1 MTGKI
6 PPKVLKTIKLAEISL
21 KDFTDK
27 AKNDVLDWFSTN
39 PAHWIMLHKVMI
51 AYLKNETITKNQ
63 LIKFSERSY
72 LTSNTYIDQA
82 VKRNYFKTL
91 RNKKDK
97 IILNKNFYVFTG
109 STVGVTPII
118 GKGIYHGKIDKLSSV
133 KAKIF

>member
-1 MTGKI
+1 MTGSISK
-6 PPKVLKTIKLAEISL
+6 KDLKTIKLAEISL

-27 AKNDVLDWFSTN
+27 AKNEILDWFSTN

-97 IILNKNFYVFTG
+97 RSIFILPAEITVKVFSEYV
-109 STVGVTPII
+109 
-118 GKGIYHGKIDKLSSV
+118 DKRAWLY
-133 KAKIF
+133 KYIK

>member
-1 MTGKI
+1 MTNSISK
-6 PPKVLKTIKLAEISL
+6 KELKTIKLAEISL

-27 AKNDVLDWFSTN
+27 AKNEILDWFSIN

-82 VKRNYFKTL
+82 VKMDYFKTL

-97 IILNKNFYVFTG
+97 RSIFILPTELTIKVFSDYV
-109 STVGVTPII
+109 
-118 GKGIYHGKIDKLSSV
+118 DKRAWLY
-133 KAKIF
+133 KTIK

>member
-1 MTGKI
+1 MTAPISK
-6 PPKVLKTIKLAEISL
+6 KDLKTIKLAEISL

-27 AKNDVLDWFSTN
+27 AKNEILDWFSTN

-97 IILNKNFYVFTG
+97 RSIFILPTELTVKVFSEYV
-109 STVGVTPII
+109 
-118 GKGIYHGKIDKLSSV
+118 DKRAWLY
-133 KAKIF
+133 KYIK

>member
-1 MTGKI
+1 MSGSISK
-6 PPKVLKTIKLAEISL
+6 KELKTIKLAEISL

-27 AKNDVLDWFSTN
+27 AKNDVLDWFSVN

-63 LIKFSERSY
+63 LIKFSKKSY

-82 VKRNYFKTL
+82 VEKNYFKTI

-97 IILNKNFYVFTG
+97 RSIFILPTELTIKNFSEYV
-109 STVGVTPII
+109 
-118 GKGIYHGKIDKLSSV
+118 DKRAWLYKSI
-133 KAKIF
+133 K

>member
-1 MTGKI
+1 MTNSISK
-6 PPKVLKTIKLAEISL
+6 KELKTIKLAEISL

-27 AKNDVLDWFSTN
+27 AKNEILDWFSTN

-82 VKRNYFKTL
+82 VKKNYFKTL

-97 IILNKNFYVFTG
+97 RSIFILPTELTIKVFSDYV
-109 STVGVTPII
+109 
-118 GKGIYHGKIDKLSSV
+118 DKRAWLY
-133 KAKIF
+133 KAIK

>member
-6 PPKVLKTIKLAEISL
+6 SPKESKTIKLAEISL

-27 AKNDVLDWFSTN
+27 AKNEVLNWFSTN

-63 LIKFSERSY
+63 LIKFSSRSY

-82 VKRNYFKTL
+82 VKKNYFKTI

-97 IILNKNFYVFTG
+97 RSIFILPTEVTIKLFSDYV
-109 STVGVTPII
+109 
-118 GKGIYHGKIDKLSSV
+118 DKRGWLYKSI
-133 KAKIF
+133 K

>member
-1 MTGKI
+1 MSSSISK
-6 PPKVLKTIKLAEISL
+6 KELKTIKLAEISL

-27 AKNDVLDWFSTN
+27 AKNDVLDWFSIN
-39 PAHWIMLHKVMI
+39 PAHWLMLHKVMI

-82 VKRNYFKTL
+82 VKKNYFKTI

-97 IILNKNFYVFTG
+97 RSIFILPTEL
-109 STVGVTPII
+109 TI
-118 GKGIYHGKIDKLSSV
+118 
-133 KAKIF
+133 KIFSDYVDKRAWLYKAIK

>member
-1 MTGKI
+1 MSSSISK
-6 PPKVLKTIKLAEISL
+6 KELKTIKLAEISL

-27 AKNDVLDWFSTN
+27 AKNEILDWFSTN

-82 VKRNYFKTL
+82 VKKNYFKTI

-97 IILNKNFYVFTG
+97 RSIFILPTELTIKVFSDYV
-109 STVGVTPII
+109 
-118 GKGIYHGKIDKLSSV
+118 DKRAWLY
-133 KAKIF
+133 KAIK

>member
-6 PPKVLKTIKLAEISL
+6 LPKTKKTIKLAEISL

-27 AKNDVLDWFSTN
+27 ARNDVLNWFSTN

-51 AYLKNETITKNQ
+51 AYLKNETITKKQ

-82 VKRNYFKTL
+82 VERSYFKTIK
-91 RNKKDK
+91 NKKDK
-97 IILNKNFYVFTG
+97 RSIFILPTELTVKVFSSYV
-109 STVGVTPII
+109 
-118 GKGIYHGKIDKLSSV
+118 DKRAWLY
-133 KAKIF
+133 KAIK

>member
-1 MTGKI
+1 MITRI
-6 PPKVLKTIKLAEISL
+6 PPKILKTIKLAEISL

-27 AKNDVLDWFSTN
+27 AKDDVLDWFSAN

-51 AYLKNETITKNQ
+51 AYLKNQTITKNQ

-82 VKRNYFKTL
+82 VKKNYFKTI

-97 IILNKNFYVFTG
+97 RSIFILPTGLTIKVFSVYV
-109 STVGVTPII
+109 
-118 GKGIYHGKIDKLSSV
+118 DKRAWLYR
-133 KAKIF
+133 AIR

>member
-1 MTGKI
+1 MIGNIPLKI
-6 PPKVLKTIKLAEISL
+6 LKTIKLAEISL

-27 AKNDVLDWFSTN
+27 ARNDVLDWFSTN

-82 VKRNYFKTL
+82 VEKNYFKTI

-97 IILNKNFYVFTG
+97 RSIFILPTGLTIKVFSVYV
-109 STVGVTPII
+109 
-118 GKGIYHGKIDKLSSV
+118 DKRAWLYR
-133 KAKIF
+133 AIR

>member
-1 MTGKI
+1 MTSRI

-27 AKNDVLDWFSTN
+27 SKNEVLNWYSVN

-82 VKRNYFKTL
+82 VKKNYFKT
-91 RNKKDK
+91 
-97 IILNKNFYVFTG
+97 IKN
-109 STVGVTPII
+109 
-118 GKGIYHGKIDKLSSV
+118 KIDKRSIFILPTELTIKVFSEYV
-133 KAKIF
+133 DKRAWLYKAIK

>member
-6 PPKVLKTIKLAEISL
+6 PPKTKKTIKLAEISL

-27 AKNDVLDWFSTN
+27 ARNDVLDWFSTN

-82 VKRNYFKTL
+82 VERSYFKTIK
-91 RNKKDK
+91 NKKDK
-97 IILNKNFYVFTG
+97 RSIFILPTELTVKVFSSYVDKRAWLYKAIKGKN
-109 STVGVTPII
+109 I
-118 GKGIYHGKIDKLSSV
+118 K
-133 KAKIF
+133 

>member
-1 MTGKI
+1 MTAPISK
-6 PPKVLKTIKLAEISL
+6 KDLKTIKLAEISL

-27 AKNDVLDWFSTN
+27 AKNEILDWFSTN

-97 IILNKNFYVFTG
+97 RSIFILPTELTVKVFTDY
-109 STVGVTPII
+109 V
-118 GKGIYHGKIDKLSSV
+118 DKRAWLY
-133 KAKIF
+133 KYIK

>member
-1 MTGKI
+1 MSSSISK
-6 PPKVLKTIKLAEISL
+6 KELKTIKLAEISL

-27 AKNDVLDWFSTN
+27 AKNEILDWFSTN

-72 LTSNTYIDQA
+72 LTSNKYIDQA
-82 VKRNYFKTL
+82 VKKNYFKTI

-97 IILNKNFYVFTG
+97 RSIFILPTELTIKVFSDYV
-109 STVGVTPII
+109 
-118 GKGIYHGKIDKLSSV
+118 DKRAWLYKSI
-133 KAKIF
+133 K

>member
-1 MTGKI
+1 MTAPISK
-6 PPKVLKTIKLAEISL
+6 KDLKTIKLAEISL

-27 AKNDVLDWFSTN
+27 AKNEILDWFSTN
-39 PAHWIMLHKVMI
+39 PAHWMMFHKVMI

-97 IILNKNFYVFTG
+97 RSIFILPTELTVKVFSKYV
-109 STVGVTPII
+109 
-118 GKGIYHGKIDKLSSV
+118 DKRAWLY
-133 KAKIF
+133 KAIK

>member
-1 MTGKI
+1 MTGRI

-27 AKNDVLDWFSTN
+27 SKSPILDWFSIN
-39 PAHWIMLHKVMI
+39 PAHWLMLHKVMI

-63 LIKFSERSY
+63 LIKYSERSY

-82 VKRNYFKTL
+82 VKKNYFKTI

-97 IILNKNFYVFTG
+97 RSIFILPTEVTIKLFSDYV
-109 STVGVTPII
+109 
-118 GKGIYHGKIDKLSSV
+118 DKRGWLYKSI
-133 KAKIF
+133 K

>member
-1 MTGKI
+1 MSNSISK
-6 PPKVLKTIKLAEISL
+6 KELKTIKLAEISL

-27 AKNDVLDWFSTN
+27 AKNEILDWFSTN

-82 VKRNYFKTL
+82 VKKNYFKTL
-91 RNKKDK
+91 RNIKDK
-97 IILNKNFYVFTG
+97 RSIFILPTEITIKVFSEYV
-109 STVGVTPII
+109 
-118 GKGIYHGKIDKLSSV
+118 DKRAWLY
-133 KAKIF
+133 KAIK

>member
-1 MTGKI
+1 MTSPILK
-6 PPKVLKTIKLAEISL
+6 KELKTIKLAEISL

-27 AKNDVLDWFSTN
+27 AKNEILDWFSTN

-97 IILNKNFYVFTG
+97 RSIFILPTELTIKTFSEYV
-109 STVGVTPII
+109 
-118 GKGIYHGKIDKLSSV
+118 DKRAWLYRSI
-133 KAKIF
+133 K